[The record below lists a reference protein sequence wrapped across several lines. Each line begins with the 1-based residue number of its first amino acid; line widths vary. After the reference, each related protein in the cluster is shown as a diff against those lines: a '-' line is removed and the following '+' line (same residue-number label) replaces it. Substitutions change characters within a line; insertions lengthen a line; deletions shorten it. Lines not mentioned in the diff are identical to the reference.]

1 MLTGHVAVA
10 MGAHGLRRSLPL
22 WLLIPAA
29 QLPDWADASLC
40 IAGIRSETPGMY
52 SHSIAA
58 TLLLALVAAAAA
70 MLFARD
76 ARGAALIAMVVAL
89 HTLGDYA
96 TGLKP
101 TWPGGPMVGL
111 NLYARPG
118 FDFALEAG
126 VLLLGWTAYQRSLPV
141 ERRYSR
147 RLVLML
153 VALLAIQAASDIV
166 LALSPG
172 MKKC

>member
-22 WLLIPAA
+22 WLLILAA
-29 QLPDWADASLC
+29 QLPDWTDASLC
-40 IAGIRSETPGMY
+40 IAGVRSEIPGMY
-52 SHSIAA
+52 SHSVAA
-58 TLLLALVAAAAA
+58 TVLLALFAAITA
-70 MLFARD
+70 MILIRD
-76 ARGAALIAMVVAL
+76 ARGAALIALVVVL
-89 HTLGDYA
+89 HTVGDYA

-111 NLYARPG
+111 NLYSRPA
-118 FDFALEAG
+118 FDFAFEAG
-126 VLLLGWTAYQRSLPV
+126 VLVLGWAAYQISFPPG
-141 ERRYSR
+141 RRYSR

-153 VALLAIQAASDIV
+153 LALLAVQAASDIV